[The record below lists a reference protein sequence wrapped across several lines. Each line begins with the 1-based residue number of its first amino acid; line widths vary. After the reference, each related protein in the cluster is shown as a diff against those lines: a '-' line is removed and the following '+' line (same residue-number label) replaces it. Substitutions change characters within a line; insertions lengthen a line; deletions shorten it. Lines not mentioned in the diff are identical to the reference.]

1 LIYKEL
7 AVPRMCLENFIVE
20 DWKGKQAVKEVQ
32 DEIDGYGGPSH
43 QFRGVKAGLI
53 IEFKYLVQRKE
64 YRMRAM

>member
-32 DEIDGYGGPSH
+32 DEIDEYGGPSH
-43 QFRGVKAGLI
+43 RFRGVKARLI
-53 IEFKYLVQRKE
+53 IEFKYLVQRKNT
-64 YRMRAM
+64 A